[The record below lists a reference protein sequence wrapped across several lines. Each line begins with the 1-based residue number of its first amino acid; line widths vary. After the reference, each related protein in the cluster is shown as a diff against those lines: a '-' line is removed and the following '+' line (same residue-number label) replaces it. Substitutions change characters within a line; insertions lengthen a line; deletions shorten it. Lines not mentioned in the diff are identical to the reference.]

1 MLEELNF
8 TVDDFK
14 RSKWREII
22 AGCDK
27 ELCQSFATAFFNAAK
42 QAKEEGNNSLYQ
54 VYLLLHAVCGLWLR
68 PEDKSTP
75 FAPIWQGADGSR
87 SVDISDFSESH
98 IVKLKEILPEIAE
111 PELQSRIGDVI
122 WTYQHNGNFLIAEAA
137 VDAYLQT
144 GEKLLSSDDYF
155 YGVEHIA
162 RAIHL
167 AVSLGRDSR
176 KFSEVVSKIEGLIST
191 HSPTFQP
198 FIGEL
203 LDLLITYRQGK
214 VKENASIAESYAE
227 KYQKTGELHLA
238 RNYWNAAARWH
249 RIEENIDAERAC
261 LVNEAE
267 CYVSESESSLNQSGG
282 MRSSIAAHHLQCA
295 IEAFRR
301 IPGTEVR
308 REELHKKMLELQA
321 MSQNELG
328 KISQEVDLTPHVE
341 KALSAIKGKPFQ
353 EAIFSLCLIG
363 SSPNVKF
370 LRETVDKA
378 AIEAPFHSLI
388 TMNIVNEKGRVT
400 GHRNSML
407 SGTPEEI
414 ETAKQAEMH
423 QWAHQ
428 ENRAQATVANIARLQ
443 LLQEHTPRV
452 RDFLEFTSNNPF
464 VPPGREMIFAKGLLL
479 GFQGDFLESLSLL
492 IPQIENSIRY
502 LLNQQGVI
510 TSSLSSD
517 GIQEEF
523 DLNALLEM
531 PEVKEIFGEDLLFD
545 LKCNLT
551 SRFGSNFRNL
561 MAHGLLDYQDFYS
574 YTAVYIWWLLLRICC
589 LPLIIAQHLEEKK
602 DAATPN
608 E

>member
-1 MLEELNF
+1 MVEELNF

-14 RSKWREII
+14 HSQWREII

-27 ELCQSFATAFFNAAK
+27 ELCQSFATAFFSAAK

-54 VYLLLHAVCGLWLR
+54 VYLLLHEVCGLWLR
-68 PEDKSTP
+68 PEDKSAP

-98 IVKLKEILPEIAE
+98 IDKLKEIFPEIDE
-111 PELQSRIGDVI
+111 PELHSRVGDVI
-122 WTYQHNGNFLIAEAA
+122 WTCQHNGNFLFAEAT

-155 YGVEHIA
+155 YGVEHIT

-167 AVSLGRDSR
+167 AASLGRDSR
-176 KFSEVVSKIEGLIST
+176 KFSQVVSKIEELIAK

-198 FIGEL
+198 FIGEFLEL
-203 LDLLITYRQGK
+203 LFTYRQGK
-214 VKENASIAESYAE
+214 FKENASIAESYAIN
-227 KYQKTGELHLA
+227 YQKNGEWYLA

-249 RIEENIDAERAC
+249 RIEENIDAEQAC

-282 MRSSIAAHHLQCA
+282 MRNSVAAHHLQCA

-301 IPGTEVR
+301 IPGTEDR

-341 KALSAIKGKPFQ
+341 KAILAIKGKPFQ

-363 SSPNVKF
+363 SSPNVKN
-370 LRETVDKA
+370 LRDMIDKM
-378 AIEAPFHSLI
+378 AIEAPLQSWI
-388 TMNIVNEKGRVT
+388 SMNIVNEKGRIV
-400 GHRNSML
+400 GRRNSML

-414 ETAKQAEMH
+414 EAAKQAEMH

-428 ENRAQATVANIARLQ
+428 ENGAQATVTNIARLQ
-443 LLQEHTPRV
+443 LLQEHAPGL

-464 VPPGREMIFAKGLLL
+464 VPPAREMIFAKGLLL
-479 GFQGDFLESLSLL
+479 GFQGDFLESVSLL

-502 LLNQQGVI
+502 LLNRQGVV

-523 DLNALLEM
+523 DLNMLLEM
-531 PEVKEIFGEDLLFD
+531 PEAVQIFGEDLIFD
-545 LKCNLT
+545 LKGTFT
-551 SRFGSNFRNL
+551 SRFGANYRNL
-561 MAHGLLDYQDFYS
+561 FAHGLLDFQEFYS
-574 YTAVYIWWLLLRICC
+574 YTAVYIWWLILRICC
-589 LPLIIAQHLEEKK
+589 LPLIRAKHQEESK
-602 DAATPN
+602 DDTTPN